1 MKSKFANF
9 IMSII
14 VILIIAVICI
24 FGAILWKEFSNLE
37 VAMEPED
44 FQTVISER
52 PKEDVESQNIMTP
65 NIVENS
71 LDKLENMDN
80 DKTQKVDYSQVNVDR
95 FFYNQLGEESKTIYK
110 ALEANRENMKT
121 GTHKIELGDTFSD
134 LLSTDNGQ
142 TRLGEYY
149 QSAIEAYTYDNP
161 DIFYLSPN
169 KMYLNIEKT
178 TSLFKTTYN
187 VFINSGEQPNYLV
200 SEFPSKSYVDD
211 AISKVESAKKDI
223 ISKRTGD
230 IYDDIRIVHDYLVDT
245 IEYDTSISQPNIYN
259 AYGALINRL
268 CVCEGYARAFKYI
281 MDDMNIPCVLVI
293 GKATNSKGETEN
305 HAWNYVNVKGAWYAI
320 DTTWDDPV
328 VLNGGKAT
336 YASKYKYFLKGS
348 NTMSKDHTPSGQFTE
363 GGKVFNYP
371 TLSNSNYQ

>member
-14 VILIIAVICI
+14 IILIIAVVCV
-24 FGAILWKEFSNLE
+24 FGTIIWQEIKNLD
-37 VAMEPED
+37 VATEPED
-44 FQTVISER
+44 FETIVSSR
-52 PKEDVESQNIMTP
+52 PKEDIDSQNIKTP

-71 LDKLENMDN
+71 FDKLEGMEQNN
-80 DKTQKVDYSQVNVDR
+80 KKVDYSNINVDKY
-95 FFYNQLGEESKTIYK
+95 FYNQLAEEAKTIYK
-110 ALEANRENMKT
+110 ALESNRENMKT

-134 LLSTDNGQ
+134 LLSTENGQ
-142 TRLGEYY
+142 TKLGEYY

-178 TSLFKTTYN
+178 TTLFKTTYN
-187 VFINSGEQPNYLV
+187 VYINNGGESNYLV
-200 SEFPSKSYVDD
+200 NEFPTKEYVDE
-211 AISKVESAKKDI
+211 AIKKVESAKNNI
-223 ISKRTGD
+223 IANRTGNT
-230 IYDDIRIVHDYLVDT
+230 YDDIKMVHNYLVDN
-245 IEYDTSISQPNIYN
+245 IEYDTTISKANIYD
-259 AYGALINRL
+259 AYGALINHE

-281 MDDMNIPCVLVI
+281 MDDMQIPCVLVI

-305 HAWNYVNVKGAWYAI
+305 HAWNYVNLNGAWYAI

-328 VLNGGKAT
+328 VLNGGRASL
-336 YASKYKYFLKGS
+336 ASKYKYFLKGAS
-348 NTMSKDHTPSGQFTE
+348 TMNIDHTPSGQFTE

-371 TLSNSNYQ
+371 TLSNSDY

>member
-1 MKSKFANF
+1 MKSRFANF

-37 VAMEPED
+37 IAKEPED
-44 FQTVISER
+44 FQTIISET
-52 PKEDVESQNIMTP
+52 PKSDVESQNIMTP

-134 LLSTDNGQ
+134 LLSTENGQ

-178 TSLFKTTYN
+178 TSLFKTSYN
-187 VFINSGEQPNYLV
+187 VFINNGEQPNYLV
-200 SEFPSKSYVDD
+200 NEFSSKSEVDD
-211 AISKVESAKKDI
+211 AINKVESAKKAI
-223 ISKRTGD
+223 IAKRTGD
-230 IYDDIRIVHDYLVDT
+230 IYDDIRVVHDYLVDN
-245 IEYDTSISQPNIYN
+245 IEYDTSISQSNIYD
-259 AYGALINRL
+259 AYGALVNHV

-281 MDDMNIPCVLVI
+281 MDDMQIPCVLVI

-305 HAWNYVNVKGAWYAI
+305 HAWNYVNLDGSWYAI
-320 DTTWDDPV
+320 DATWDDPV
-328 VLNGGKAT
+328 VLNGGKA
-336 YASKYKYFLKGS
+336 SNSSRYKYFLKGAS
-348 NTMSKDHTPSGQFTE
+348 TMSRDHMPSGQFTE
-363 GGKVFNYP
+363 NGRVFDYP
-371 TLSNSNYQ
+371 NLSELDY

>member
-14 VILIIAVICI
+14 IILIIAVVCV
-24 FGAILWKEFSNLE
+24 FGAIIWQEVKNLD
-37 VAMEPED
+37 VATEPED
-44 FQTVISER
+44 FETIVSSR
-52 PKEDVESQNIMTP
+52 PKEDIDSQNIKTP

-71 LDKLENMDN
+71 FDKLEGMEQNN
-80 DKTQKVDYSQVNVDR
+80 KKVDYSNINVDKY
-95 FFYNQLGEESKTIYK
+95 FYNQLAEEAKTIYK
-110 ALEANRENMKT
+110 ALESNRENMKT

-134 LLSTDNGQ
+134 LLSTENGQ
-142 TRLGEYY
+142 TKLGEYY

-178 TSLFKTTYN
+178 TTLFKTTYN
-187 VFINSGEQPNYLV
+187 VYINNGGESNYLV
-200 SEFPSKSYVDD
+200 NEFPTKEYVDE
-211 AISKVESAKKDI
+211 AIKKVESAKNNI
-223 ISKRTGD
+223 IANRTGNT
-230 IYDDIRIVHDYLVDT
+230 YDDIKMVHNYLVDN
-245 IEYDTSISQPNIYN
+245 IEYDTTISKANIYD
-259 AYGALINRL
+259 AYGALINHE

-281 MDDMNIPCVLVI
+281 MDNMQIPCVLVI

-305 HAWNYVNVKGAWYAI
+305 HAWNYVNLNGAWYAI

-328 VLNGGKAT
+328 VLNGGRASL
-336 YASKYKYFLKGS
+336 ASKYKYFLKGAS
-348 NTMSKDHTPSGQFTE
+348 TMNTDHTPSGQFTE

-371 TLSNSNYQ
+371 TLSNSDY